1 VSIADPRYPQ
11 GPPHLPPQLPSN
23 GTGAGAGAGANGAGS
38 GANGAGAKGP
48 GPSKA
53 LVRALRR
60 EIADDLSD
68 RMRADEVA
76 GNQRMSVRDQRQYAR
91 QLINRRLER
100 HAKDQIE
107 QGLEPLAYEDEVALA
122 QSVHDAL
129 FGLGALQ
136 RLLDDESIENI
147 DANGAADVW
156 VTRADGRKERAPAIA
171 DSDEELV
178 DVLRMTAA
186 RVGLTERRFDNGSP
200 SLNLQLPDGSRLFAV
215 MAVTAKP
222 SVAIR
227 RHRFP
232 KVFLDDLLRLGSI
245 DLALRELLAAAV
257 RARKNLIICG
267 GVDAGKTTLMRAL
280 LNEVDPS
287 ERLVTIEDNLEL
299 GLDRYPDLH
308 PDVVALEAREE
319 NVEGEGAV
327 DLATLVRWGLRM
339 NPDRVIVG
347 EVRGHEVIPMLNAM
361 SQGNDGS
368 MCTVHANSSA
378 GAFGK
383 LAMYAIQ
390 APERLNL
397 EATNL
402 MVANAI
408 NFIVHV
414 GTAAGGGEGGM
425 RRYVTSVREI
435 VGADGPLVM
444 SNEVFMPGPGRRA
457 VPGAPLR
464 DRTQAELIEAGF
476 DPRVM
481 LRPEGWWN

>member
-1 VSIADPRYPQ
+1 MNPVD
-11 GPPHLPPQLPSN
+11 
-23 GTGAGAGAGANGAGS
+23 
-38 GANGAGAKGP
+38 KE
-48 GPSKA
+48 
-53 LVRALRR
+53 LVRTFRR
-60 EIADDLSD
+60 EVADELTE
-68 RMRADEVA
+68 RMRADELA
-76 GNQRMSVRDQRQYAR
+76 DRPRLSLADQRQFGR

-100 HAKDQIE
+100 YAKEQLE
-107 QGLEPLAYEDEVALA
+107 QGREPLSFEEEAALA
-122 QSVHDAL
+122 QAVHDAL

-147 DANGAADVW
+147 DANGHADVW
-156 VTRADGRKERAPAIA
+156 VTRSDGSKERAPAIA

-178 DVLRMTAA
+178 DMLRMTAA

-200 SLNLQLPDGSRLFAV
+200 ALNLQLPDGSRLFAV
-215 MAVTAKP
+215 MAVTSRP

-232 KVFLDDLLRLGSI
+232 KVFLDDLVGLGSI
-245 DLALRELLAAAV
+245 DVALREFLSAAV
-257 RARKNLIICG
+257 RARKNFIVCG
-267 GVDAGKTTLMRAL
+267 GVDAGKTTLMRAM
-280 LNEVDPS
+280 LNEVGPE
-287 ERLVTIEDNLEL
+287 ERIVTIEDNLEI

-368 MCTVHANSSA
+368 MCTIHANSSLS
-378 GAFGK
+378 AFSK
-383 LAMYAIQ
+383 LAMYAVQ

-408 NFIVHV
+408 HFVVHI

-425 RRYVTSVREI
+425 RRFVSSVREI
-435 VGADGPLVM
+435 VGAEGPHVV
-444 SNEVFMPGPGRRA
+444 SNEIFMPGPDRRA
-457 VPGAPLR
+457 IPGAPLR
-464 DRTQAELIEAGF
+464 DSTQADLAAVGF
-476 DPRVM
+476 DAGVL
-481 LRPEGWWN
+481 LRPDGWWR

>member
-1 VSIADPRYPQ
+1 MTLADK
-11 GPPHLPPQLPSN
+11 S
-23 GTGAGAGAGANGAGS
+23 
-38 GANGAGAKGP
+38 
-48 GPSKA
+48 
-53 LVRALRR
+53 LVRTFRK
-60 EIADDLSD
+60 EVADELTD
-68 RMRADEVA
+68 RLRADELA
-76 GNQRMSVRDQRQYAR
+76 DRPRMAPADQRQFGR

-100 HAKDQIE
+100 YAKE
-107 QGLEPLAYEDEVALA
+107 QLEIGREPLPFEEENALA
-122 QSVHDAL
+122 QAIHDAL

-136 RLLDDESIENI
+136 RLLDDSTIENI
-147 DANGAADVW
+147 DANGHADVW
-156 VTRADGRKERAPAIA
+156 VTRADGSKHRAPPIA

-178 DVLRMTAA
+178 DTLRMTAA

-215 MAVTAKP
+215 MAVTSKP
-222 SVAIR
+222 CVAIR

-232 KVFLDDLLRLGSI
+232 KVFLDDLVGLGSI
-245 DLALRELLAAAV
+245 DLALREFLSSAV
-257 RARKNLIICG
+257 KARKNFIVCG
-267 GVDAGKTTLMRAL
+267 GVDAGKTTLMRAM
-280 LNEVDPS
+280 LNEVGPE

-319 NVEGEGAV
+319 NVEGEGEI
-327 DLATLVRWGLRM
+327 DLATLVKWGLRM

-368 MCTVHANSSA
+368 MCTVHANSSM

-408 NFIVHV
+408 NFVVHI
-414 GTAAGGGEGGM
+414 GTTVGGGEGGL
-425 RRYVTSVREI
+425 RRYVSSVREI
-435 VGADGPLVM
+435 VGAEGPLIM
-444 SNEVFMPGPGRRA
+444 SNEVFFPGPDKRA
-457 VPGAPLR
+457 IPGSPLR
-464 DRTQAELIEAGF
+464 DTTQADLAAVGF
-476 DPRVM
+476 DNRVM
-481 LRPEGWWN
+481 LRPDGWWN

>member
-1 VSIADPRYPQ
+1 VNPQ
-11 GPPHLPPQLPSN
+11 
-23 GTGAGAGAGANGAGS
+23 T
-38 GANGAGAKGP
+38 
-48 GPSKA
+48 KA
-53 LVRALRR
+53 LVRVFRR
-60 EIADDLSD
+60 EIADELTD
-68 RMRADEVA
+68 RLRADEVA
-76 GNQRMSVRDQRQYAR
+76 ERPRMSPADQRQYGR

-100 HAKDQIE
+100 YAKE
-107 QGLEPLAYEDEVALA
+107 QLEEGVEPLPFEDESALA
-122 QSVHDAL
+122 QAIHDAL

-147 DANGAADVW
+147 DANGHADVW
-156 VTRADGRKERAPAIA
+156 ITRADGSKERAPAIA
-171 DSDEELV
+171 DSDEELI
-178 DVLRMTAA
+178 DTLRMTAA

-215 MAVTAKP
+215 MAVTSKP

-232 KVFLDDLLRLGSI
+232 KVFLDDLVGLGSI
-245 DLALRELLAAAV
+245 DVALREFLAAAV
-257 RARKNLIICG
+257 RARKNFIVCG
-267 GVDAGKTTLMRAL
+267 GVDAGKTTLLRAM
-280 LNEVDPS
+280 LNEVGPE
-287 ERLVTIEDNLEL
+287 ERIVTIEDNLEL

-319 NVEGEGAV
+319 NVEGEGAI

-368 MCTVHANSSA
+368 MCTIHANSSLS
-378 GAFGK
+378 AFSK
-383 LAMYAIQ
+383 LAMYAVQ

-408 NFIVHV
+408 NFVVYI

-425 RRYVTSVREI
+425 RRYVSSVREI
-435 VGADGPLVM
+435 VGAEGPLVM
-444 SNEVFMPGPGRRA
+444 SNEIFMPGYDKRA
-457 VPGAPLR
+457 VPSAPLR
-464 DRTQAELIEAGF
+464 DSTLTDLQAVGF
-476 DPRVM
+476 DASVL
-481 LRPEGWWN
+481 LRPDGWWH

>member
-1 VSIADPRYPQ
+1 VNPQ
-11 GPPHLPPQLPSN
+11 
-23 GTGAGAGAGANGAGS
+23 T
-38 GANGAGAKGP
+38 
-48 GPSKA
+48 KA
-53 LVRALRR
+53 LVRVFRR
-60 EIADDLSD
+60 EIADELTD
-68 RMRADEVA
+68 RLRADEVA
-76 GNQRMSVRDQRQYAR
+76 ERPRMSPADQRQYGR

-100 HAKDQIE
+100 YAKEQLE
-107 QGLEPLAYEDEVALA
+107 QGVEPLSFEDESALA
-122 QSVHDAL
+122 QAIHDAL

-147 DANGAADVW
+147 DANGHADVW
-156 VTRADGRKERAPAIA
+156 VTRSDGSKERAPAIA
-171 DSDEELV
+171 DNDEELV
-178 DVLRMTAA
+178 DTLRMTAA

-215 MAVTAKP
+215 MAVTSKP

-232 KVFLDDLLRLGSI
+232 KVFLDDLVGLGSI
-245 DLALRELLAAAV
+245 DVALREFLAAAV
-257 RARKNLIICG
+257 RARKNFIVCG
-267 GVDAGKTTLMRAL
+267 GVDAGKTTLLRAM
-280 LNEVDPS
+280 LNEVGPE
-287 ERLVTIEDNLEL
+287 ERIVTIEDNLEL

-319 NVEGEGAV
+319 NVEGEGEI

-368 MCTVHANSSA
+368 MCTIHANSSLS
-378 GAFGK
+378 AFSK
-383 LAMYAIQ
+383 LAMYAVQ

-408 NFIVHV
+408 NFVVHI

-425 RRYVTSVREI
+425 RRYVASVREI
-435 VGADGPLVM
+435 VGAEGPLVM
-444 SNEVFMPGPGRRA
+444 SNEIFMPGYDKRA

-464 DRTQAELIEAGF
+464 DSTLTDLQAVGF
-476 DPRVM
+476 DSSVL
-481 LRPEGWWN
+481 LRPDGWWH

>member
-1 VSIADPRYPQ
+1 VSPD
-11 GPPHLPPQLPSN
+11 
-23 GTGAGAGAGANGAGS
+23 T
-38 GANGAGAKGP
+38 
-48 GPSKA
+48 KA
-53 LVRALRR
+53 LVRGFRR
-60 EIADDLSD
+60 EVADELTE
-68 RMRADEVA
+68 RLRADEVA
-76 GNQRMSVRDQRQYAR
+76 DRPRMSPADQRQYGR

-100 HAKDQIE
+100 YAKE
-107 QGLEPLAYEDEVALA
+107 QLEAGLDPLDYEDETALA
-122 QSVHDAL
+122 QAIHDAL

-147 DANGAADVW
+147 DANGCADVW
-156 VTRADGRKERAPAIA
+156 ITRADGSKHRAPPIA
-171 DSDEELV
+171 DSDEELI
-178 DVLRMTAA
+178 DTLRMTAA

-215 MAVTAKP
+215 MAVTSRP

-232 KVFLDDLLRLGSI
+232 KVFLDDLVGLGSI
-245 DLALRELLAAAV
+245 DLALREFLAAAV
-257 RARKNLIICG
+257 RARKNFIVCG
-267 GVDAGKTTLMRAL
+267 GVDAGKTTLLRAL
-280 LNEVDPS
+280 LNEVGPQ
-287 ERLVTIEDNLEL
+287 ERIVTIEDNLEL

-319 NVEGEGAV
+319 NVEGEGAI

-368 MCTVHANSSA
+368 MCTIHANSSA
-378 GAFGK
+378 SAFSK
-383 LAMYAIQ
+383 LAMYAVQ

-408 NFIVHV
+408 NFVVHI
-414 GTAAGGGEGGM
+414 GTTAGGGEGGL
-425 RRYVTSVREI
+425 RRFITSVREI
-435 VGADGPLVM
+435 VGAEGPLVM
-444 SNEVFMPGPGRRA
+444 SNEVFMPGYDRRA
-457 VPGAPLR
+457 VPGAPFR
-464 DRTQAELIEAGF
+464 DSTQADLAQVGF
-476 DPRVM
+476 DHTVL
-481 LRPEGWWN
+481 LRPDGWWH

>member
-1 VSIADPRYPQ
+1 VSVTDK
-11 GPPHLPPQLPSN
+11 S
-23 GTGAGAGAGANGAGS
+23 
-38 GANGAGAKGP
+38 
-48 GPSKA
+48 
-53 LVRALRR
+53 LVRTFRREVADELTERLRAD
-60 EIADDLSD
+60 EIAD
-68 RMRADEVA
+68 RP
-76 GNQRMSVRDQRQYAR
+76 RMSPADQRQFGR

-100 HAKDQIE
+100 YAKE
-107 QGLEPLAYEDEVALA
+107 QLEEGREPLPFEEENALA
-122 QSVHDAL
+122 QAIHDAL

-136 RLLDDESIENI
+136 RLLDDPSIENI
-147 DANGAADVW
+147 DANGHADVW
-156 VTRADGRKERAPAIA
+156 VTRADGSKHRAPPIA
-171 DSDEELV
+171 DSEEELI
-178 DVLRMTAA
+178 DTLRMTAA

-200 SLNLQLPDGSRLFAV
+200 ALNLQLPDGSRLFAV
-215 MAVTAKP
+215 MAVTSRP
-222 SVAIR
+222 CVAIR

-232 KVFLDDLLRLGSI
+232 KVFLDDLVGLGSI
-245 DLALRELLAAAV
+245 DLALREFLAAAV
-257 RARKNLIICG
+257 RARKNFIICG
-267 GVDAGKTTLMRAL
+267 GVDAGKTTLLRAM
-280 LNEVDPS
+280 LNEVGPE
-287 ERLVTIEDNLEL
+287 ERIVTIEDNLEL

-319 NVEGEGAV
+319 NVEGEGEI

-368 MCTVHANSSA
+368 MCTVHANSSL

-408 NFIVHV
+408 NFVVHI
-414 GTAAGGGEGGM
+414 GTSAGGGEGGM

-435 VGADGPLVM
+435 AGAEGPLVM
-444 SNEVFMPGPGRRA
+444 SNEIFFPGPDKRA
-457 VPGAPLR
+457 VPGSPLR
-464 DRTQAELIEAGF
+464 DQTQADLAAVGF
-476 DPRVM
+476 DYRVL
-481 LRPEGWWN
+481 LRPDGWWG

>member
-1 VSIADPRYPQ
+1 MNPDHKP
-11 GPPHLPPQLPSN
+11 
-23 GTGAGAGAGANGAGS
+23 
-38 GANGAGAKGP
+38 
-48 GPSKA
+48 
-53 LVRALRR
+53 LVREFRR
-60 EIADDLSD
+60 EVADQMTERLRADDVED
-68 RMRADEVA
+68 RP
-76 GNQRMSVRDQRQYAR
+76 RMSAADQRQFGR
-91 QLINRRLER
+91 QLINRRLEA
-100 HAKDQIE
+100 HARE
-107 QGLEPLAYEDEVALA
+107 QLEDGREPLSFDDETALA
-122 QSVHDAL
+122 QAIHDAL

-136 RLLDDESIENI
+136 PLLDDESIENI
-147 DANGAADVW
+147 DANGCDDVW
-156 VTRADGRKERAPAIA
+156 VTRADGSKHRAPPIA

-178 DVLRMTAA
+178 DTLRMTAA
-186 RVGLTERRFDNGSP
+186 RVGLTERRFDNGAP

-215 MAVTAKP
+215 MAVTARP
-222 SVAIR
+222 CVAIR

-232 KVFLDDLLRLGSI
+232 KVFLDDLVGLGSI
-245 DLALRELLAAAV
+245 DLALREFLAAAV
-257 RARKNLIICG
+257 RARKNFIICG

-280 LNEVDPS
+280 LNEVGPH

-383 LAMYAIQ
+383 LAMYAVQ
-390 APERLNL
+390 SPERLNL

-408 NFIVHV
+408 NFVVHI
-414 GTAAGGGEGGM
+414 GASIGAAGPGVL
-425 RRYVTSVREI
+425 RRFVSSVREV
-435 VGADGPLVM
+435 VGAEGPLVM
-444 SNEVFMPGPGRRA
+444 SNEIFRPGPDRRA
-457 VPGAPLR
+457 VPSAPLR
-464 DRTQAELIEAGF
+464 DATLGELTAAGF
-476 DPRVM
+476 DHRVM
-481 LRPEGWWN
+481 MRPEGWWN

>member
-1 VSIADPRYPQ
+1 VNPQ
-11 GPPHLPPQLPSN
+11 
-23 GTGAGAGAGANGAGS
+23 T
-38 GANGAGAKGP
+38 
-48 GPSKA
+48 KA
-53 LVRALRR
+53 LVRVFRR
-60 EIADDLSD
+60 EIADELTD
-68 RMRADEVA
+68 RLRADEVA
-76 GNQRMSVRDQRQYAR
+76 ERPRMSPADQRQYGR

-100 HAKDQIE
+100 YAKEQLE
-107 QGLEPLAYEDEVALA
+107 QGVEPLSFEDESALA
-122 QSVHDAL
+122 QAIHDAL

-147 DANGAADVW
+147 DANGHADVW
-156 VTRADGRKERAPAIA
+156 VTRSDGSKERAPAIA
-171 DSDEELV
+171 DNDEELV
-178 DVLRMTAA
+178 DTLRMTAA

-215 MAVTAKP
+215 MAVTSKP

-232 KVFLDDLLRLGSI
+232 KVFLDDLVGLGSI
-245 DLALRELLAAAV
+245 DVALREFLAAAV
-257 RARKNLIICG
+257 RARKNFIVCG
-267 GVDAGKTTLMRAL
+267 GVDAGKTTLLRAM
-280 LNEVDPS
+280 LNEVGPE
-287 ERLVTIEDNLEL
+287 ERIVTIEDNLEL

-319 NVEGEGAV
+319 NVEGEGEI

-368 MCTVHANSSA
+368 MCTIHANSSLS
-378 GAFGK
+378 AFSK
-383 LAMYAIQ
+383 LAMYAVQ

-408 NFIVHV
+408 NFVVHI
-414 GTAAGGGEGGM
+414 GTVAGGGEGGM
-425 RRYVTSVREI
+425 RRYVASVREI
-435 VGADGPLVM
+435 VGAEGPLVM
-444 SNEVFMPGPGRRA
+444 SNEIFMPGYDKRA

-464 DRTQAELIEAGF
+464 DSTLTDLQAVGF
-476 DPRVM
+476 DSSVL
-481 LRPEGWWN
+481 LRPDGWWH